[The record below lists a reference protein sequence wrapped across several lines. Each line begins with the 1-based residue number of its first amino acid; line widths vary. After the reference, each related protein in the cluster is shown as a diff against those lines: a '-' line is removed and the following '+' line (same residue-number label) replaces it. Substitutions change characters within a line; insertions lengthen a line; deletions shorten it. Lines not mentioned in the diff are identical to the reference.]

1 MEKIINERGRK
12 SQAGRP
18 PRNIALI
25 RRVVQQYHQ
34 GNLSCAQLAKN
45 QGLTKSQV
53 KNWVARY
60 SSDIVVKDP
69 YPNPMT
75 DEEKKEIH
83 ALQEEVKLLKKK
95 LEHEQMKNFA
105 LDTMIDLAKEQY
117 NLDLRKNSGAKQ
129 PNE

>member
-1 MEKIINERGRK
+1 MEKKINEPGRK
-12 SQAGRP
+12 GQAGRP
-18 PRNIALI
+18 PRNITLI

-34 GNLSCAQLAKN
+34 GSQSCTQLAKN
-45 QGLTKSQV
+45 HGLTKSQV

-60 SSDIVVKDP
+60 SSDIAVKDP
-69 YPNPMT
+69 TPKPMT

>member
-1 MEKIINERGRK
+1 MEKMTKEPGRK
-12 SQAGRP
+12 NQAGRP
-18 PRNIALI
+18 LRDITLI

-34 GNLSCAQLAKN
+34 GNQSCLQLAKTH
-45 QGLTKSQV
+45 GLTKSQV

-60 SSDIVVKDP
+60 SSDIAIKDP
-69 YPNPMT
+69 LPKPMT
-75 DEEKKEIH
+75 DEEKKEMQ

-117 NLDLRKNSGAKQ
+117 DLDLRKNSGAKQ